1 VALQFCSLAS
11 GSRGNALLV
20 ESGST
25 LLLVDC
31 GLSRR
36 TLESRL
42 QAVGREPA
50 DITAV
55 LVTHEHSD
63 HAQGVAALRRRYG
76 LPVAMTAGTASM
88 MEDVDECARINP
100 GIELTLGSISVTP
113 FTVPHDARE
122 PVQFTFS
129 DGKRRLGVLTD
140 TGHITKH
147 IVSRLGGCHGL
158 ALEFNH
164 DLPRLRS
171 GPYPHGLKERVASD
185 RGHLNNDQST
195 QLLERVG
202 HAELEWVVGL
212 HVSEQNN
219 TQALITDRV
228 TGALP
233 SPHCAFAI
241 ASQDSPSGW
250 HRLD

>member
-1 VALQFCSLAS
+1 M
-11 GSRGNALLV
+11 
-20 ESGST
+20 
-25 LLLVDC
+25 LLVDC

-36 TLESRL
+36 TLVSRL
-42 QAVGREPA
+42 REVGREPT

-63 HAQGVAALRRRYG
+63 HAQGVAALQRRYA
-76 LPVAMTAGTASM
+76 LSAVMTAGTASM
-88 MEDVDECARINP
+88 IGGLDEYERIRP
-100 GIELTLGSISVTP
+100 GAELTIGSISVTP

-147 IVSRLGGCHGL
+147 IVSRLGGCNGL

-164 DLPRLRS
+164 DLPRLRA
-171 GPYPHGLKERVASD
+171 GPYPQGLKERVASD

-195 QLLERVG
+195 LLLERVG

-219 TQALITDRV
+219 TQALITERV
-228 TGALP
+228 TSALP
-233 SPHCAFAI
+233 SHHCAFAI
-241 ASQDSPSGW
+241 ASQDAPTAW
-250 HRLD
+250 HRID